1 MVDVSTLA
9 LELSTTGLQRGHREA
24 ESILSRL
31 EARLDR
37 AVQKAQQVS
46 KQFNDAFKFGGGG
59 SAGQGAAA
67 MAAGLDKAAAAT
79 RKAADETLKYA
90 QAQARLRQVSGDTA
104 GAIQVLTNAMRNH
117 EGSAR
122 QMVVAQTQLT
132 RLTSS
137 QSWTR
142 YASTIREAGESI
154 QQAGYF
160 LTGLTTAFVSLGVAS
175 VKSAFEVDKSVNT
188 LKALLGSA
196 DAAESR
202 FAALQKLSQTTPGLT
217 TGLASQLDVQLRVA
231 NATEKAINKVL
242 PAIGKLNAVSN
253 LQDPQRFVNNLVQLV
268 TQNFERID
276 LKELVG
282 QSPLAGELIKQ
293 IFSVDSPIN
302 GEAIRAQAQ
311 KLGLT
316 TVDAF
321 FTAFGE
327 AAARNSKL
335 ANITESLETRFA
347 KLVDRVTIAL
357 RPLGEAIIN
366 TLAPLVER
374 GANIIEG
381 LSQAFSNLPKGVQ
394 TTIVVLG
401 ALTAVVGPAVIG
413 IGALIQTFGA
423 LGNLVTVARGLAAT
437 TAALQATTTAAT
449 AAGTAAAAAGTAT
462 TVAFAPLLPIL
473 LGIAA
478 VVGIAAIAWANYE
491 TASEKAAKITVD
503 QIQATIKSRD
513 ETIKLSQ
520 ELTASTDQHGKLA
533 SVIEKMP
540 PSSKA
545 FANALKDEGDK
556 LAFVTEELTR
566 QRSAREAV
574 LGTQSTTITGGL
586 VEQQKEI
593 DLLREKRKALEQ
605 EAVAVQAAAKS
616 GLQQLVTESSQ
627 GRRIET
633 TIQAQARL
641 GSSIQSTI
649 QAEEQAIQKRNE
661 SAQKLGVLEK
671 AQGRTTES
679 LVQYLQKAGLSAE
692 ETTRLQR
699 AITEYDDQQRKAASA
714 TNDTASAMDNLGAA
728 ARKAGKEVADAF
740 LQFDLSGLQKT
751 IQSETKDIAK
761 RIVEQG
767 ISAKQ
772 AVADAQKKTFRLDE
786 GSEFA
791 IGTVTLGDINK
802 RAQALKKAEDDVSK
816 IFNPPAR
823 SRGGGSGRRG
833 ESDARQLR
841 AAEEE
846 LAKSKAASLAA
857 IQERGLRS
865 QLDKEK
871 EYFAERLTNAEQ
883 FFVERKRIE
892 LELISIS
899 EQRLRAELKASAAR
913 FSQAKDGSPEAL
925 RELAQIIDLRGRLKV
940 LDIDRADK
948 LREINAE
955 LEKNLKAEREIAR
968 ERLAAASASIKE
980 GLTRVGEQL
989 QGIDRAQL
997 ERPASDLRKTEIQLQ
1012 ALANAGILRET
1023 ELQDALTLARRAAR
1037 EEILASLQVERERAE
1052 KSGDPNRFS
1061 QIQQLDEQILSIQT
1075 LGSELTRAEA
1085 LQRRFADQG
1094 VLDYRRL
1101 NEGVEDLLASQKG
1114 LTEIFSDF
1122 RANLVADQFGLIET
1136 GVDALTKKLGVFGDA
1151 IGQLLKDL
1159 AKLAISKV
1167 FQKLFGLG
1175 GGGSPGIQFGGA
1187 PQQQGGGGFNPLS
1200 LITGGGN
1207 GGGFSLPG
1215 LAPSGG
1221 GGFGQFATGGFAGGN
1236 PVQQILGGGSSGGG
1250 GGLLG
1255 KIPFIGKLFG
1265 GGGGQ
1270 SLVGGIGK
1278 NIGDLPGAIQGVGL
1292 PPLQAPGGA
1301 IGGAGTGLGASFAS
1315 LGAGGLL
1322 AGGGLLGSL
1331 AGGNSQIGRLLG
1343 GVGGSL
1349 LGGAVG
1355 ASGLLGGGIAGAL
1368 PALFSNPI
1376 TAIVGGAL
1384 IGGALLAR
1392 FIGDREFNRFRKDVR
1407 GEYQIEVDKKDQ
1419 GRALY
1424 KSIKEL
1430 GEQAFGKGKFG
1441 KRIPE
1446 TIRLPKA
1453 QEQLAA
1459 YGEATGQNAS
1469 SLVTRFRDA
1478 RELQDPFDARN
1489 QFIKRATGGGVVAG
1503 QPYIVGDA
1511 GRPEV
1516 FPSRVSGEIFPSIRA
1531 FEQQLLQ
1538 SLQASKVLGGIF
1550 AGAKQQLIGQLSA
1563 NTRQGAPEAERFD
1576 GRRMERAIAAVGIGL
1591 ASLSEEVGRLKFA
1604 SPNDVVMKA
1613 DAGTVADKTAE
1624 GLATGGQRVT
1634 DMQVHL
1640 GL

>member
-1 MVDVSTLA
+1 MPVDVSTLA

-24 ESILSRL
+24 ESLLSRL

-37 AVQKAQQVS
+37 AVQKAQQAS
-46 KQFNDAFKFGGGG
+46 KQFNDAFSFKGGGG
-59 SAGQGAAA
+59 QGASAA
-67 MAAGLDKAAAAT
+67 VSSLDRTAAAT

-90 QAQARLRQVSGDTA
+90 QAQARLRQASGDTA
-104 GAIQVLTNAMRNH
+104 GAIQVLTTAMRNH

-132 RLTSS
+132 RLTAS
-137 QSWTR
+137 QTWTR
-142 YASTIREAGESI
+142 YASTIREAGESL

-160 LTGLTTAFVSLGVAS
+160 ALGFSTTLIAVGTAS
-175 VKSAFEVDKSVNT
+175 VRSAFEVDKSVNT

-217 TGLASQLDVQLRVA
+217 TGLAAQLDVQLRVA
-231 NATEKAINKVL
+231 NATEKAINRVL
-242 PAIGKLNAVSN
+242 PVIGKLNAVST
-253 LQDPQRFVNNLVQLV
+253 LQDPQRFVQNLVQLV

-276 LKELVG
+276 LKELIG
-282 QSPLAGELIKQ
+282 QSPLAGEIIKQ
-293 IFSVDSPIN
+293 IFSVDSAID

-321 FTAFGE
+321 FTAFGD

-374 GANIIEG
+374 GANLIEE

-394 TTIVVLG
+394 TAIVVFG
-401 ALTAVVGPAVIG
+401 TLTTVIAPAVIG
-413 IGALIQTFGA
+413 IGAFIQTAGA
-423 LGNLVTVARGLAAT
+423 LGNLATVARGVTALTAAVQATTAAT
-437 TAALQATTTAAT
+437 TAAGAAAAT
-449 AAGTAAAAAGTAT
+449 AGAAT
-462 TVAFAPLLPIL
+462 TVAFAPVLPIL
-473 LGIAA
+473 LGVAA
-478 VVGIAAIAWANYE
+478 VVGIVAVAWASYE
-491 TASEKAAKITVD
+491 TASEKAAKITID
-503 QIQATIKSRD
+503 QIQLTIRSRD
-513 ETIKLSQ
+513 ELTGLSQ
-520 ELTASTDQHGKLA
+520 ELANSTNEHGKLA

-545 FANALKDEGDK
+545 FADALKDEGDK

-566 QRSAREAV
+566 QRSAREAT
-574 LGTQSTTITGGL
+574 LATQSTTITGGL
-586 VEQQKEI
+586 VEQQKEL
-593 DLLREKRKALEQ
+593 DLLRAKRKALEE
-605 EAVAVQAAAKS
+605 EAVAVQAAAKA
-616 GLQQLVTESSQ
+616 GQQLLVTESSQ

-633 TIQAQARL
+633 TIQAQGRL
-641 GSSIQSTI
+641 GTSIQATI

-661 SAQKLGVLEK
+661 SAQKLSVLEK

-679 LVQYLQKAGLSAE
+679 LVQYLQKAGLGAE
-692 ETTRLQR
+692 ETGRLQR
-699 AITEYDDQQRKAASA
+699 AIEEYEAQQRKAAGATDTTSA
-714 TNDTASAMDNLGAA
+714 AMDNLGAA
-728 ARKAGKEVADAF
+728 AQKAGQDVANAF
-740 LQFDLSGLQKT
+740 LQFDLQGIQKGLQA
-751 IQSETKDIAK
+751 ETQKLTR
-761 RIVEQG
+761 RIVEEG
-767 ISAKQ
+767 ISAKK
-772 AVADAQKKTFRLDE
+772 AVADAQGQIVGSLDAGDNFPSVLTFGE
-786 GSEFA
+786 A
-791 IGTVTLGDINK
+791 QK
-802 RAQALKKAEDDVSK
+802 RAQALKKAEEDVNKLLS
-816 IFNPPAR
+816 PPSRAR
-823 SRGGGSGRRG
+823 SGGGARRG

-846 LAKSKAASLAA
+846 LAKARAAAEAA
-857 IQERGLRS
+857 IQERSLRS
-865 QLDKEK
+865 QLEKEK

-892 LELISIS
+892 LALLAIT
-899 EQRLRAELKASAAR
+899 EQRTREELKASAAR
-913 FSQAKDGSPEAL
+913 FSQAKEGSPEGL
-925 RELAQIIDLRGRLKV
+925 RELAQIIELRSRLKV

-948 LREINAE
+948 LRELNAE
-955 LEKNLKAEREIAR
+955 LEKNLKAEREITK
-968 ERLAAASASIKE
+968 ERLAAASGSVRE
-980 GLTRVGEQL
+980 GLSRVGEQL
-989 QGIDRAQL
+989 QGLDRAQL
-997 ERPASDLRKTEIQLQ
+997 ERPASELRKTEIQLQ

-1037 EEILASLQVERERAE
+1037 EELLASLQVERARAE
-1052 KSGDPNRFS
+1052 KSTDANRFS

-1114 LTEIFSDF
+1114 ITEIFSDF

-1175 GGGSPGIQFGGA
+1175 GGGTPGFQFSNA
-1187 PQQQGGGGFNPLS
+1187 PQQQGGGFNPLS
-1200 LITGGGN
+1200 LITGGGGN

-1236 PVQQILGGGSSGGG
+1236 PVQQILGGGNSG
-1250 GGLLG
+1250 GGLLS

-1270 SLVGGIGK
+1270 SLVGGVGP
-1278 NIGDLPGAIQGVGL
+1278 NIGSLPGAIQGVGSL
-1292 PPLQAPGGA
+1292 PLQAPGGA

-1331 AGGNSQIGRLLG
+1331 AGGKSQIGRLLG

-1376 TAIVGGAL
+1376 TAIIGGAL

-1392 FIGDREFNRFRKDVR
+1392 FLGDREFNRFRKDVR

-1441 KRIPE
+1441 KRILE

-1516 FPSRVSGEIFPSIRA
+1516 FTSRISGEIFPSIRA

-1563 NTRQGAPEAERFD
+1563 NIGQGAPQAERFD

>member
-1 MVDVSTLA
+1 MPVDVSTLA

-24 ESILSRL
+24 ESLLSRL

-37 AVQKAQQVS
+37 AVQKAQQAS
-46 KQFNDAFKFGGGG
+46 KQFNDAFSFKGGGG
-59 SAGQGAAA
+59 QGASAA
-67 MAAGLDKAAAAT
+67 VNNLDRTAAAT
-79 RKAADETLKYA
+79 RKAADEAVRYA
-90 QAQARLRQVSGDTA
+90 QTLARLKQIQGDLA
-104 GAIQVLTNAMRNH
+104 GAIRVLGDAIAKA
-117 EGSAR
+117 GDAR
-122 QMVVAQTQLT
+122 PIVALRAQLQKT
-132 RLTSS
+132 YLETG
-137 QSWTR
+137 
-142 YASTIREAGESI
+142 YASSPLISAIRQTRVGFEGLPPIISKA
-154 QQAGYF
+154 
-160 LTGLTTAFVSLGVAS
+160 TGLVTGFVGGIIGGGLLAGIERLGSISIEA
-175 VKSAFEVDKSVNT
+175 AIGIDKSRQT
-188 LKALLGSA
+188 LIALTGSA
-196 DAAESR
+196 DAANRKLAELR
-202 FAALQKLSQTTPGLT
+202 ELAAKTPGIT
-217 TGLASQLDVQLRVA
+217 SSIAIDVFSQLRV
-231 NATEKAINKVL
+231 TEQIADDTINKL
-242 PAIGKLNAVSN
+242 IKGIGRLNAVFSIDDSKQFSRN
-253 LQDPQRFVNNLVQLV
+253 L
-268 TQNFERID
+268 TQIFAQGFERADIKEALGRVPIFEKILEQAFGTKD
-276 LKELVG
+276 ADKLRKLKESGQLTLNSYASGIADAINSNPVLSKVG
-282 QSPLAGELIKQ
+282 
-293 IFSVDSPIN
+293 
-302 GEAIRAQAQ
+302 
-311 KLGLT
+311 
-316 TVDAF
+316 
-321 FTAFGE
+321 
-327 AAARNSKL
+327 
-335 ANITESLETRFA
+335 ESLGSKF
-347 KLVDRVTIAL
+347 
-357 RPLGEAIIN
+357 
-366 TLAPLVER
+366 
-374 GANIIEG
+374 
-381 LSQAFSNLPKGVQ
+381 
-394 TTIVVLG
+394 
-401 ALTAVVGPAVIG
+401 
-413 IGALIQTFGA
+413 
-423 LGNLVTVARGLAAT
+423 
-437 TAALQATTTAAT
+437 
-449 AAGTAAAAAGTAT
+449 
-462 TVAFAPLLPIL
+462 
-473 LGIAA
+473 
-478 VVGIAAIAWANYE
+478 
-491 TASEKAAKITVD
+491 EKA
-503 QIQATIKSRD
+503 
-513 ETIKLSQ
+513 
-520 ELTASTDQHGKLA
+520 
-533 SVIEKMP
+533 
-540 PSSKA
+540 
-545 FANALKDEGDK
+545 KDN
-556 LAFVTEELTR
+556 
-566 QRSAREAV
+566 
-574 LGTQSTTITGGL
+574 IL
-586 VEQQKEI
+586 V
-593 DLLREKRKALEQ
+593 ALEPI
-605 EAVAVQAAAKS
+605 
-616 GLQQLVTESSQ
+616 G
-627 GRRIET
+627 
-633 TIQAQARL
+633 ARL
-641 GSSIQSTI
+641 GTLLLTATEQIGKQLQNSQDDILDLIASAEDFGRTLTSVFDRGTGSII
-649 QAEEQAIQKRNE
+649 DLRAELEAVRGIIDFVHG
-661 SAQKLGVLEK
+661 GVLFLKDSFELLGTLAVGVVKQIALTIETALSK
-671 AQGRTTES
+671 ALGFFG
-679 LVQYLQKAGLSAE
+679 VQIAALEEDIIRLS
-692 ETTRLQR
+692 
-699 AITEYDDQQRKAASA
+699 
-714 TNDTASAMDNLGAA
+714 G
-728 ARKAGKEVADAF
+728 
-740 LQFDLSGLQKT
+740 DLSGL
-751 IQSETKDIAK
+751 EN
-761 RIVEQG
+761 RFNQG
-767 ISAKQ
+767 FINTRNFQ
-772 AVADAQKKTFRLDE
+772 NRVADRNIVVDFGNSIPINPQTGKPLNPADLTPFVPT
-786 GSEFA
+786 S
-791 IGTVTLGDINK
+791 GTPST
-802 RAQALKKAEDDVSK
+802 RT
-816 IFNPPAR
+816 R
-823 SRGGGSGRRG
+823 SGGARRG

-846 LAKSKAASLAA
+846 LAKARAAAEAA
-857 IQERGLRS
+857 IQERSLRS
-865 QLDKEK
+865 QLEKEK

-892 LELISIS
+892 LALLAIT
-899 EQRLRAELKASAAR
+899 EQRTREELKASAAR
-913 FSQAKDGSPEAL
+913 FSQAKEGSPEGL
-925 RELAQIIDLRGRLKV
+925 RELAQIIELRSRLKG

-948 LREINAE
+948 LRELNAE
-955 LEKNLKAEREIAR
+955 LEKNLKAEREITK
-968 ERLAAASASIKE
+968 ERLAAASGSVRE
-980 GLTRVGEQL
+980 GLSRAGEQL

-997 ERPASDLRKTEIQLQ
+997 ERPASELRKTEIQLQ
-1012 ALANAGILRET
+1012 AAANAGILRET

-1037 EEILASLQVERERAE
+1037 EELLASLQVERARAE
-1052 KSGDPNRFS
+1052 KSTDANRFS

-1175 GGGSPGIQFGGA
+1175 GGGTPGIQFGGA

-1516 FPSRVSGEIFPSIRA
+1516 FTSRVSGEIFPSIRA